1 MLKSVICTFC
11 GFNFSFC
18 NQLPDF
24 RGLNICQD
32 WVKFS
37 YLWMSVFLH
46 FCVYFEKKNT
56 RPVYTTV
63 GSQRY
68 IQKDYQIFLGILYH
82 QDSPT
87 TLLWRFPDLTHSQ
100 APLLSSPTT
109 STGALESPTLDHKI
123 LCIRS
128 LLQAFVLPPCC
139 N

>member
-46 FCVYFEKKNT
+46 FCVYFKKKKYKT
-56 RPVYTTV
+56 
-63 GSQRY
+63 S
-68 IQKDYQIFLGILYH
+68 LYH
-82 QDSPT
+82 RWESEVHSKRLSDILGHPLSPGLSHDIALEVPWSDPLPGT
-87 TLLWRFPDLTHSQ
+87 SPLLTHNFYWGPWISYSWSQ
-100 APLLSSPTT
+100 NPMHTVSSP
-109 STGALESPTLDHKI
+109 SFCPP
-123 LCIRS
+123 S
-128 LLQAFVLPPCC
+128 LL
-139 N
+139 